1 VDALDTDG
9 FVGLGVSP
17 NVADSAAGGASE
29 LGVGGNLSHFTVDI
43 GSVSGA
49 TGAVTVTVLK
59 NGVATAATCSIA
71 AGSTS
76 CADTTDTVTFVA
88 TDTIAVEIQNASG
101 VFLVNVTWTAG
112 FGA

>member
-9 FVGLGVSP
+9 FVGLGISP
-17 NVADSAAGGASE
+17 NVAASADAGGTQ
-29 LGVGGNLSHFTVDI
+29 LGVGGNLSHFTVNI

-49 TGAVTVTVLK
+49 TGAVTVTVFK

-76 CADTTDTVTFVA
+76 CADTTDTVAFAA
-88 TDTIAVEIQNASG
+88 TDKIAVEIQNASG
-101 VFLVNVTWTAG
+101 VFLVNVAWTAG
-112 FGA
+112 YGA